1 MINVIVVDDYDLI
14 RAGMKYAVSQTKGIR
29 VVGETN
35 TGEEAIRL
43 ANELRPEI
51 IIMDVKLSGMSGL
64 DATKKIL
71 QNHPAMKILIV
82 TSCDDSV
89 YPVRLLEAGVFGY
102 LTKSSSL
109 ASFIQAIRTVHTG
122 QRYICSEVAQRMVF
136 EKMGSPG
143 ETPFDNLS
151 NRELQIA
158 LLVARGKKMI
168 YIATKLNLSTKT
180 INSYRYRI
188 FKKLKV
194 NGDVE
199 LTKLVIRHKLV
210 DL

>member
-1 MINVIVVDDYDLI
+1 MINVVIVDDYDLI
-14 RAGMKYAVSQTKGIR
+14 RAGMKYALSQTKGIK
-29 VVGETN
+29 VIGETS

-43 ANELRPEI
+43 VNELNPEV
-51 IIMDVKLSGMSGL
+51 IIMDVKLSGISGL
-64 DATKKIL
+64 DTTRKIL
-71 QNHPAMKILIV
+71 QSHPDMKVLIV
-82 TSCDDSV
+82 TSCNDTI
-89 YPVRLLEAGVFGY
+89 YPIRLLEAGISGY

-109 ASFIQAIRTVHTG
+109 SSFVQAVRSVHAG

-136 EKMGSPG
+136 EKMGSPEG
-143 ETPFDNLS
+143 TLFDNLS

-158 LLVARGKKMI
+158 LLIARGKRTA
-168 YIATKLNLSTKT
+168 YVASKLSLSPKT